1 MTIDKNA
8 ANLLNALLQEL
19 SSELDLHYAE
29 EDFIAISPT
38 LDVMRE
44 AADAVRNAG
53 FSVPDAYEHTVRR
66 SNQALSSQKSSR

>member
-8 ANLLNALLQEL
+8 ANLLNALLREL
-19 SSELDLHYAE
+19 SSELDLHYTE
-29 EDFIAISPT
+29 GDFAAISPT

-53 FSVPDAYEHTVRR
+53 FSVPDAYEHIVRR